1 MYKKYMKHIVSL
13 MLALCLVVTAVLG
26 NVGGAGLLQAN
37 AAETTELTPITFSH
51 LGINNDSYEGLNGSY
66 STDGNINT
74 LFDTI
79 FRGYIRFSSTSS
91 NPWIVLGGTTGW
103 NGVQLRFSVDGTTLG
118 VSTGSFGTELFS
130 NLQLTATEAGLT
142 TGSFAGEEFLLTFS
156 LETIEASGD
165 VPTKMKI
172 TIGVNDYFEEGTI
185 ADITEEKLQ
194 NICARIKT
202 QQMSGTIDVKSY
214 PLTGG
219 SGTEP
224 DEPVVPDE
232 PEVVAE
238 SRKLTFADFGITDG
252 TKEGGFAAHTLQTVD
267 SKKVSSLTLADSEIS
282 GYMKFDDAGRTLTTT
297 YAAYWVIGHM
307 QWAGLQVM
315 FYPYD
320 DTCDRI
326 VVNTSSVTNIND
338 ESFYYIL
345 EDGLFDE
352 TFKIALSFDTVDS
365 DNDKSKDDLAFKLYI
380 NDELCNAYK
389 PLISN
394 QTLSTGETD
403 GEYYICDYIADAF
416 RPYMRTWSL
425 SSADTA
431 CYKSITVKSCELPY
445 NNTSTFVDYG
455 ISDGLYSTGI
465 KSGISPFPLEYTKL
479 SGNVTVGAPGT
490 ADYCL
495 INYGGT
501 TTSENAA
508 LPETGGLQIQ
518 FVGDGRFF
526 ILAGTRLGT
535 SYLNATDT
543 ANNQSFYKNVISF
556 GTELAISFNTIPW
569 DWDGDGEATDGKIE
583 IRINDSLLQDKYII
597 IEDMFMNPE
606 NLVNRFSFVTG
617 GHTGTNATFDVE
629 SQAQDVSRLRKLEL
643 ADFGLANGDCIEQA
657 HKSTG
662 PASLLNTMM
671 EVNLSVE
678 ASTSGSW
685 IHYAVPLNKGSWY
698 GTSFRILRDT
708 ISVVDADTS
717 NTLGT
722 IKSSEMKRDSFFG
735 EAFKLGL
742 SVERI
747 DFQGDGN
754 NDDVRLGVWL
764 EGKLVRNYYY
774 VDKANELGTG
784 MSILSYVSAEEQ
796 YQNTVT
802 VTDITETNNAFTTT
816 LGLDD
821 MNASGVAAGVYGY
834 SANPEATTLPTPN
847 TAAKDGNLDNAIF
860 STNVRFSKEYA
871 KLIYG
876 CPTETSKGWYGLWI
890 GSDGNS
896 KETFSVHYAG
906 WLDLLTEYA
915 KEHSGSVPIPTTIQ
929 AGVAGVQLFDNTY
942 KLSISTRYA
951 DSDGDDVFDD
961 LEVGIWFNDVLY
973 NNTYYYIDN
982 ANLSSELKPNIG
994 VHVDSSAEVAHNN
1007 GSIVLGNYTQNT
1019 ATEITYCADE
1029 FDYFVYGDTVTVAGN
1044 EQGTSWSTSKP
1055 DTYAVEYTNITS
1067 MGTSTFKENVLV
1079 YKTNDVTADG
1089 VVNVVDLI
1097 ALKKLAAGQRSDT
1110 TPAGKEAVGYAEGF
1124 DWYTAE
1130 VQKAMYNKLLA
1141 DATTIQAKVMSD
1153 VILGETG
1160 SNTYITSLGATKEGT
1175 SVIGISDVADA
1186 ANRTYTTDMD
1196 VFDGSGLDFVL
1207 DFDTN
1212 RDIKVLQITDT
1223 QIIDA
1228 EQRRTEERL
1237 SAGEKTEWAP
1247 EQMDSVLFTELKA
1260 LVAKE
1265 KPDLIVMTG
1274 DNVYG
1279 EFDDEGTSLKK
1290 LIKIMDGFEI
1300 PWAPI
1305 FGNHDNESAYGVAEQ
1320 CRMFVEDSTY
1330 CLFNRRNEIGGNGNY
1345 AIGISVQGKLQRTI
1359 FMMDSNGCSNLEG
1372 VEKKADKDAVTTN
1385 MVFHDEQMAWYQTV
1399 AAKVNEKAGEKIP
1412 SFLCVHIPLAEVTTA
1427 LVETGYQAKADATV
1441 NGVNISHNYT
1451 IGNIV
1456 ADGTA
1461 WTYTKDAYENFGFKE
1476 ARTVGSSAMSEF
1488 ILPYLKAAGTDGT
1501 FFGHQHVNALS
1512 VEWEGIRFTYGLKT
1526 GRYDESPNQTGGTV
1540 ITLKGS
1546 EFDVNHAI
1554 INNLDAE

>member
-13 MLALCLVVTAVLG
+13 LLALCLVVTAVLG
-26 NVGGAGLLQAN
+26 NVGGAGLLQAD
-37 AAETTELTPITFSH
+37 AAETGTELTPVTFSDFDE
-51 LGINNDSYEGLNGSY
+51 LKVDGSY
-66 STDGNINT
+66 TNIWIYKGGFTWVDKCFN
-74 LFDTI
+74 
-79 FRGYIRFSSTSS
+79 GYITLDSVASVPYIVFGSTTR
-91 NPWIVLGGTTGW
+91 W
-103 NGVQLRFSVDGTTLG
+103 DGLQFIFTNDGKMMQISDAQIGSPSHTVNVTAEQAGLK
-118 VSTGSFGTELFS
+118 TGSFEK
-130 NLQLTATEAGLT
+130 
-142 TGSFAGEEFLLTFS
+142 EEFLLTFS
-156 LETIEASGD
+156 LKTTDTDDSGNTTALELQVLVNNNSVGTIQVTNVYVD
-165 VPTKMKI
+165 HLV
-172 TIGVNDYFEEGTI
+172 GTI
-185 ADITEEKLQ
+185 ATHNTSL
-194 NICARIKT
+194 NIR
-202 QQMSGTIDVKSY
+202 SY
-214 PLTGG
+214 TP
-219 SGTEP
+219 STEP
-224 DEPVVPDE
+224 EVPDE

-238 SRKLTFADFGITDG
+238 PRKLTFADFGLEDKTYEDVIY
-252 TKEGGFAAHTLQTVD
+252 ANALNTVD
-267 SKKVSSLTLADSEIS
+267 SSKVSSLTMADSEIS
-282 GYMKFDDAGRTLTTT
+282 GYMKFDDADRSVTTG
-297 YAAYWVIGHM
+297 ACWVIGHTGLD
-307 QWAGLQVM
+307 GLQVQ

-320 DTCDRI
+320 TNSDRI
-326 VVNTSSVTNIND
+326 YIITSKLTDTNAED
-338 ESFYYIL
+338 FLYVL
-345 EDGLFDE
+345 EDGLFDD
-352 TFKIALSFDTVDS
+352 TFKISLSFETVDS
-365 DNDKSKDDLAFKLYI
+365 DGDNAKDDLALRLYI
-380 NDELCNAYK
+380 NDKLCTAHAPTITN
-389 PLISN
+389 N
-394 QTLSTGETD
+394 NLSTGETV
-403 GEYYICDYIADAF
+403 GEYYICDYKADAF
-416 RPYMRTWSL
+416 RPYISMRNMST
-425 SSADTA
+425 TVETM
-431 CYKSITVKSCELPY
+431 YKSVTLRSCELPY
-445 NNTSTFVDYG
+445 KNTSTFVDYG
-455 ISDGLYSTGI
+455 ISDGLYDTGI
-465 KSGISPFPLEYTKL
+465 KSGTSPFALEYTKL
-479 SGNVTVGAPGT
+479 SGNVTVGT
-490 ADYCL
+490 QSSSDYCL

-501 TTSENAA
+501 TTSENTAWPG
-508 LPETGGLQIQ
+508 PEMGGLQIQ
-518 FVGDGRFF
+518 FEGGGNFH

-535 SYLNATDT
+535 SYLNATGSNMST
-543 ANNQSFYKNVISF
+543 YRNVITN
-556 GTELAISFNTIPW
+556 GTPFDISFNTIPW
-569 DWDGDGEATDGKIE
+569 DWDGDGKATDGKIE
-583 IRINDSLLQDKYII
+583 IRIDDALLQNKYII
-597 IEDMFMNPE
+597 IESMFETPE
-606 NLVNRFSFVTG
+606 NLVNRFSFITG
-617 GHTGTNATFDVE
+617 GHTGTKATFDVK

-685 IHYAVPLNKGSWY
+685 IHYAVPLGKANEAWY
-698 GTSFRILRDT
+698 GTSFRISGNT
-708 ISVVDADTS
+708 ISVVDADAGEE
-717 NTLGT
+717 LGT
-722 IKSSEMKRDSFFG
+722 IQASEIERDSFFG

-742 SVERI
+742 SVEKI

-754 NDDVRLGVWL
+754 NDDVRLGVWM
-764 EGKLVRNYYY
+764 EGRLVRNYYY

-784 MSILSYVSAEEQ
+784 MSVLSYVSEAEM

-802 VTDITETNNAFTTT
+802 VTDITETNNTFTTT

-821 MNASGVAAGVYGY
+821 VNASGVAAGVYGY
-834 SANPEATTLPTPN
+834 SANPEATTLLTPN
-847 TAAKDGNLDNAIF
+847 TAVKDGNLDNAIF

-915 KEHSGSVPIPTTIQ
+915 DEHSGTVPVPTTIH

-973 NNTYYYIDN
+973 NNTYYYIDK
-982 ANLSSELKPNIG
+982 ADLSSELKPNIG
-994 VHVDSSAEVAHNN
+994 VHVDSSAVVAHDN

-1019 ATEITYCADE
+1019 PTDVTYCADE

-1055 DTYAVEYTNITS
+1055 DTYAIEYTNTTT

-1110 TPAGKEAVGYAEGF
+1110 TPAGKEAVGYAE
-1124 DWYTAE
+1124 DSAWYTPE
-1130 VQKAMYNKLLA
+1130 VQKAMYDKLLA
-1141 DATTIQAKVMSD
+1141 DVSTIQAKVMSD

-1160 SNTYITSLGATKEGT
+1160 SNTYITSLGSTQEGT

-1207 DFDTN
+1207 DFDTD
-1212 RDIKVLQITDT
+1212 REIKVLQITDT

-1228 EQRRTEERL
+1228 AQRRTENRL
-1237 SAGEKTEWAP
+1237 SESEKVAWDP
-1247 EQMDSVLFTELKA
+1247 EQMDNALFDELKA
-1260 LVAKE
+1260 LVEKE
-1265 KPDLIVMTG
+1265 TPDLIVMTG

-1290 LIKIMDGFEI
+1290 LIEVMDGFKI

-1372 VEKKADKDAVTTN
+1372 VANQADKDAVTTS

-1399 AAKVNEKAGEKIP
+1399 AAKVNAKAGEKIP
-1412 SFLCVHIPLAEVTTA
+1412 SFLCVHVPLAEMTTA

-1441 NGVNISHNYT
+1441 NAMNISHNYT

-1456 ADGTA
+1456 EDGSA
-1461 WTYTKDAYENFGFKE
+1461 WTYAKDTNNNFGFKE
-1476 ARTVGSSAMSEF
+1476 ARTVGSAAMSEY